1 MEPPRRAG
9 RASGAAPRGCARG
22 GRGNRR
28 RDRIGTGGT
37 APASS
42 RPPSYGPRSS
52 GGRSSGGRSSGG
64 RSSGGP
70 GSHDRSP
77 GRPRR
82 RGGGAG
88 GSGPGNTGP
97 EAGQRSAG
105 GRAATRGRGR
115 TGARAEG
122 SAAPRMVEA
131 PHQLIPDAAT
141 HRLHDGRPLAGSPVS
156 FSGYQT
162 PARQRRSRSQ
172 ARAMSS
178 CEPAKE
184 KRTWRAPRAGSKSV
198 PGVAATPASAS
209 MR

>member
-28 RDRIGTGGT
+28 RDRIGAGGT

-42 RPPSYGPRSS
+42 GPPSYGP
-52 GGRSSGGRSSGG
+52 RSSGG

-77 GRPRR
+77 GRPRPRPRPRR

-97 EAGQRSAG
+97 EADQRSAG
-105 GRAATRGRGR
+105 GRAATCGRGR

-162 PARQRRSRSQ
+162 PARQRRNRSQ